1 MQKQELIKINTIGEI
16 LCWRFTK
23 SLQYTQIEIMLRIRH
38 GSAQSTNVIFC
49 NFQKTVNKCQNMT
62 AFCTK
67 NQLEIRA
74 EKKLTKK
81 TCANAFKLIV
91 HTCVR
96 ICVCVH
102 EELTKEHSKFE

>member
-81 TCANAFKLIV
+81 KN
-91 HTCVR
+91 VR
-96 ICVCVH
+96 ECI
-102 EELTKEHSKFE
+102 